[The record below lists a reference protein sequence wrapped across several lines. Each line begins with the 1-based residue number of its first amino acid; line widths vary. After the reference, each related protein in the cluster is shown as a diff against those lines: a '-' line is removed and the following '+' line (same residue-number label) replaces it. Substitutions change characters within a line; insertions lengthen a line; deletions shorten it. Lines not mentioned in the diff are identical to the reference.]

1 MPLPQQEDERVR
13 ALLERRT
20 GSASP
25 RPSVPST
32 RCWPPQHLAQSGV
45 TMFLPR
51 TLWYHPHN
59 SLEQVHISH
68 DQLLALPDCLVIL
81 GEAGMGKSTLLKA
94 LAADAGIPL
103 CTARQLINQHDPTTL
118 LSNGQLLIIDALDEV
133 AAAKDGDAIDKVLQK
148 LGAAGYPRFI
158 LSCRVADWQAATS
171 TAAIEEQYG
180 TPLVLHLDP
189 LTEKQQLAFL
199 SDATGDAARAK
210 ALLKHFAGFGLG
222 MPGNP
227 ITLELIARLPAG
239 EPLPKNR
246 TALYRLAVDTL
257 RQEANP
263 KKVLQEL
270 PPKTALETAGAAYAA
285 MLLTGK
291 TQIVRQ
297 VANATEEHQLPWN
310 EALGFAGDRLEAVCD
325 TRLFE
330 AAGQDCFTYHHRSI
344 AEFLAASWLAKSAD
358 NNRQKRRRLLAMIR
372 SDGLV
377 PTGLRGLHAWLAQS
391 PVFADDVIKADP
403 VGFMEYGD
411 ADGLNEAQAK
421 VLLGALEQAAAE
433 NPRFLDWKQYGARS
447 LGRPALHDAVLTAI
461 ADRSRAPQL
470 RLLLIDQLHGQALTK
485 DMRALLQQLTL
496 DVTETYAIRRDAGE
510 LLGPDTS
517 IDWPGLA
524 ETIRKQGK
532 EDSRRLAFEIMQ
544 SMRLTG
550 FSDTQVVETVLTYD
564 GLLLC
569 AVPKEGPDR
578 TAAKYWRLLEQVPAE
593 RIASLVDVF
602 CSYLAEL
609 LPRHAGYEH
618 SELIEMYVQLIVR
631 QLHLA
636 PPGPARLWR
645 WIKLLAH
652 QYVRGRD
659 EVHGLAEWFRDHD
672 ETRRAIQRLVL
683 LHERDVE
690 AFRMG
695 GFALADSCRGL
706 AFTQADAIAFLAAL
720 DPADRGDERWKQLL
734 WWGNLVGAEGQTLRD
749 AAKPF
754 AEHRADLMAWIDSLA
769 EPKQPEWE
777 RKQAERD
784 RKRRAEQAMRF
795 AEHRK
800 AFGENIAKMC
810 AGEFAWLISPAQA
823 YLDMFNDIDH
833 DVQAHERIAGWLG
846 DDLAA
851 AALAGF
857 EAFLNLPKPRP
868 NAVLIA
874 FSRAKGRYWNACDIV
889 IAGLAERLRTRAT
902 DPFADVSSERLMA
915 GLFALW
921 WRRQDSH
928 AKIEALL
935 PALEAELVRRG
946 DFECAVRLYIE
957 PQLRKR
963 CTYVDGLYALM
974 RGEAPRQALRVP
986 LALEW
991 LQRFADLPFEPE
1003 SEMLDALV
1011 TAGDQAAFATLA
1023 AMVPARLASPLN
1035 ADRLAKWQALQIVTD
1050 FSAARS
1056 RLAATGIS
1064 PDLLWQMRALG
1075 GGWQHDRRPPVP
1087 LSPEQL
1093 QWLFASLR
1101 GHFPNVHRPSGVTSC
1116 DDNPWDAADY
1126 LGGLAV
1132 RLAKDLS
1139 DEAEAALAALRDAPE
1154 DDYTPWLKALAAEQR
1169 QLRAENRYNP
1179 PSLADVQAVMQAGPP
1194 STATDLQA
1202 VMLDALTEVQDK
1214 LKGHELNWYQDFFYP
1229 GSTRHRDENA
1239 CRDVLLK
1246 MMTGHIPGVTM
1257 RKEDHVA
1264 DAKRI
1269 DITCEIPGRNVM
1281 IPIEVK
1287 GEWHSDLWTAAD
1299 LQLDHLYVND
1309 WRAEAGI
1316 YLVLWFGG
1324 QGLRAPPKGT
1334 PKPDTPN
1341 ALQAAL
1347 TKTSKAA
1354 QQGRVAVVV
1363 LDLTRPTQL

>member
-1 MPLPQQEDERVR
+1 
-13 ALLERRT
+13 
-20 GSASP
+20 
-25 RPSVPST
+25 
-32 RCWPPQHLAQSGV
+32 
-45 TMFLPR
+45 
-51 TLWYHPHN
+51 
-59 SLEQVHISH
+59 
-68 DQLLALPDCLVIL
+68 
-81 GEAGMGKSTLLKA
+81 MGKSTLLKA

-148 LGAAGYPRFI
+148 LGVAGYPRFI

-171 TAAIEEQYG
+171 TAAIAEQYG

-189 LTEKQQLAFL
+189 LSEAQQLAFL
-199 SDATGDAARAK
+199 SDATGDPARAM
-210 ALLKHFAGFGLG
+210 ALLEHFADFGLG
-222 MPGNP
+222 LPGNP
-227 ITLELIARLPAG
+227 ITLGLIARLPAG

-263 KKVLQEL
+263 KKVHQEL
-270 PPKTALETAGAAYAA
+270 PPKTALDTAGAAYAA

-291 TQIVRQ
+291 IQIARQ

-310 EALGFAGDRLEAVCD
+310 EALGFAGERLEAVCD

-330 AAGQDCFTYHHRSI
+330 AASQDCFTYHHRSI

-358 NNRQKRRRLLAMIR
+358 NNRQKRHRLLAMIR

-391 PVFADDVIKADP
+391 PTFAEDVIKADP

-411 ADGLNEAQAK
+411 ADSLNEAQAG
-421 VLLGALEQAAAE
+421 VLLGALEKAAAE
-433 NPRFLDWKQYGARS
+433 NPRFLEWKHYGARS
-447 LGRPALHDAVLTAI
+447 LGRPALHDAVMAAI
-461 ADRSRAPQL
+461 ADKSRELQL
-470 RLLLIDQLHGQALTK
+470 RMLLLDQLDGQALTQ

-496 DVTETYAIRRDAGE
+496 DSTEVYAIRRDASE
-510 LLGPDTS
+510 LLRADTN
-517 IDWPGLA
+517 IDWPALA

-550 FSDTQVVETVLTYD
+550 FSDTQVVETVLAYD

-593 RIASLVDVF
+593 RIASLFDVF

-636 PPGPARLWR
+636 PPGPARLWC

-652 QYVRGRD
+652 QHERSRDDVRN
-659 EVHGLAEWFRDHD
+659 LADWFREHD
-672 ETRRAIQRLVL
+672 DARRAIQRLVL
-683 LHERDVE
+683 LPERDAE
-690 AFRMG
+690 AFRMR
-695 GFALADSCRGL
+695 GFTLGDACRGL
-706 AFTQADAIAFLAAL
+706 TFNQADAIAFLAAL
-720 DPADRGDERWKQLL
+720 DPADHNDKRWKQLL
-734 WWGNLVGAEGQTLRD
+734 WWGNPVGVEGQALRD

-754 AEHRADLMAWIDSLA
+754 AAHRADVMGWIDSLA

-777 RKQAERD
+777 RRQAKRD
-784 RKRRAEQAMRF
+784 RKRRAEQAMQF

-800 AFGENIAKMC
+800 VFGQNIVKMR

-833 DVQAHERIAGWLG
+833 DVPAHERIASWLG

-851 AALAGF
+851 AAHEGF
-857 EAFLNLPKPRP
+857 EAFLRLPRPRP
-868 NAVLIA
+868 NAARIA
-874 FSRAKGRYWNACDIV
+874 ISRAKGGYWNACDVV
-889 IAGLAERLRTRAT
+889 IAALAERLRTPSG
-902 DPFADVSSERLMA
+902 DPFAGVSSERLMA

-935 PALEAELVRRG
+935 PALEAELVRRD

-957 PQLRKR
+957 PQLRKK
-963 CTYVDGLYALM
+963 CSHVDQLYALM
-974 RGEAPRQALRVP
+974 GGEGPRGRLRVP

-991 LQRFADLPFEPE
+991 LQRFPDLPFEPE

-1011 TAGDQAAFATLA
+1011 TAGDPAALATLA

-1035 ADRLAKWQALQIVTD
+1035 ADRLAKWRALQIITD

-1075 GGWQHDRRPPVP
+1075 GGWQHDRRPPVS

-1101 GHFPNVHRPSGVTSC
+1101 GHFPNVHRPSGVTSG

-1139 DEAEAALAALRDAPE
+1139 EEAEAALAALRDAPE
-1154 DDYTPWLKALAAEQR
+1154 DDYTHWLKALAAEQR
-1169 QLRAENRYNP
+1169 QLRAENRYTP
-1179 PSLADVQAVMQAGPP
+1179 PSLEDVLAVVQAGPP
-1194 STATDLQA
+1194 TTATDLQA
-1202 VMLDALTEVQDK
+1202 VMLDALTDVQDK
-1214 LKGHELNWYQDFFYP
+1214 LKGHQLNWYEDFFHP
-1229 GSTRHRDENA
+1229 GGTGHRDENA
-1239 CRDVLLK
+1239 CRDMLLK
-1246 MMTGHIPGVTM
+1246 MMTGHIPGVAM

-1264 DAKRI
+1264 DAKRV

-1281 IPIEVK
+1281 MPIEVK
-1287 GEWHSDLWTAAD
+1287 GEWHPDLWTAAD
-1299 LQLDHLYVND
+1299 RQLDHLYVND
-1309 WRAEAGI
+1309 WQAETGI

-1324 QGLRAPPKGT
+1324 QELRAPPTGT
-1334 PKPDTPN
+1334 PKPATPN

-1354 QQGRVAVVV
+1354 LQGRVTVVV